1 MTYEGVVVGK
11 NLKLS
16 GGGLVFANE
25 WQVGWFLGRV
35 DPIGVGYIRFEVA
48 GGHNS
53 VRHGRGLVGAK
64 NLKIEPSGL
73 GFG

>member
-48 GGHNS
+48 GGCDS
-53 VRHGRGLVGAK
+53 VRHRGGLVRAK
-64 NLKIEPSGL
+64 NPKTELPGL